1 MSRTVKIVIAVVLAV
16 AAVAAVVGLVGLAV
30 AHNNGVVFGPRQM
43 MGSNGFRL
51 PGQMGGAL
59 RIYGFGP
66 RRWGA
71 FMVLPWFS
79 LLLVIALAV
88 VLLVWRPWQ
97 AAPAHSVSAGG
108 TSAGLAPGGAPA
120 SGTPAAGVPAGTRE
134 QFEQW
139 HREMHAQGLAHGAPA
154 TETATTAV
162 SGEPVAAPQPPVADE
177 GGTPPA
183 S

>member
-16 AAVAAVVGLVGLAV
+16 AAAAAVVGLVGLAV

-43 MGSNGFRL
+43 MGANGFRL

-59 RIYGFGP
+59 HVYGFGP

-108 TSAGLAPGGAPA
+108 TSAGLAARWHPARWHPARWHPGRRRAGRHPRAVRAMAP
-120 SGTPAAGVPAGTRE
+120 
-134 QFEQW
+134 
-139 HREMHAQGLAHGAPA
+139 
-154 TETATTAV
+154 
-162 SGEPVAAPQPPVADE
+162 
-177 GGTPPA
+177 
-183 S
+183 